1 MVDRKL
7 GRGLDFFLSPANRGV
22 APTPPQAPA
31 APATPAT
38 KPAAASPATP
48 AAAPAPEA
56 PAAEPAFQVTIPSV
70 PPAAPVAQPA
80 ASIPGTEVRLV
91 PIAELA
97 ANPYQPRTGIDQSDL
112 AELTE
117 SIRQSGVLQPILARR
132 LGSKLQIVAGE
143 RRWRAAKLAGLEE
156 VPVLVR
162 EITDQ
167 DSAVFALVENLQRED
182 LNAIEKAQAF
192 RQLQKHLG
200 AKQEEVAQKVGLDR
214 STVANFMRLLDLA
227 PEVQQHVSR
236 GTLSMGHARALLAI
250 KDPKLQVQLADEVVR
265 QSLSVRALEELA
277 RQHAVGLPGAA
288 QPAKK
293 KDPQQIKAAWLKE
306 IEETLADTFSTSVQV
321 KYGRKSSTIEITC
334 AGREEFER
342 IYARLKEA

>member
-7 GRGLDFFLSPANRGV
+7 GRGLDFFLSPGNRGV
-22 APTPPQAPA
+22 APTSPSVPASTQSPQPPGGRSAS
-31 APATPAT
+31 
-38 KPAAASPATP
+38 PAAATP
-48 AAAPAPEA
+48 LPESAQAAPESV
-56 PAAEPAFQVTIPSV
+56 FQVTIPPGAAV
-70 PPAAPVAQPA
+70 TAPVPA
-80 ASIPGTEVRLV
+80 SSIPGTEVRLV
-91 PIAELA
+91 AIGELA

-132 LGSKLQIVAGE
+132 LGTKLQIVAGE
-143 RRWRAAKLAGLEE
+143 RRWRAAKLAGLQE

-162 EITDQ
+162 DITDQ

-214 STVANFMRLLDLA
+214 STVANFMRLLELA

-250 KDPKLQVQLADEVVR
+250 KDPKLQVQLADEAIR

-277 RQHAVGLPGAA
+277 RQHAVGLPGAVVA
-288 QPAKK
+288 AKK
-293 KDPQQIKAAWLKE
+293 KDPKQIKAAWLKE
-306 IEETLADTFSTSVQV
+306 IEETLADAFSTTVQV
-321 KYGRKSSTIEITC
+321 KYGRKASTIEITC

>member
-22 APTPPQAPA
+22 APTPPQTPTPAPTPAAAKPAAPAPA
-31 APATPAT
+31 APAA
-38 KPAAASPATP
+38 
-48 AAAPAPEA
+48 EA
-56 PAAEPAFQVTIPSV
+56 PQAAAAEPVFQVTIP
-70 PPAAPVAQPA
+70 AAPVAPAQPTP
-80 ASIPGTEVRLV
+80 SIPGTEVRLV
-91 PIAELA
+91 AIGDLA

-132 LGSKLQIVAGE
+132 LGSQLQIVAGE
-143 RRWRAAKLAGLEE
+143 RRWRAAKLAGLME

-265 QSLSVRALEELA
+265 QALSVRALEELA

-288 QPAKK
+288 PAAKK

-306 IEETLADTFSTSVQV
+306 IEETLADTFSTNVQV